1 VSYNRKGDAKD
12 KGLDNNYA
20 AWERRL
26 FAAIA
31 SLCMIGLIKKGRTAE
46 IDSLFIFFTDIVLL
60 VWLNGYIRQWKP
72 ALFGVL

>member
-1 VSYNRKGDAKD
+1 MLKTGDWIIPMLH
-12 KGLDNNYA
+12 GR
-20 AWERRL
+20 EGF

-31 SLCMIGLIKKGRTAE
+31 SLRMIGLIKKGRTAE
-46 IDSLFIFFTDIVLL
+46 IDSLFIFFTNIVLL